1 MNESRDSQVVRRGSA
16 KPTFGSS
23 ILPPG
28 SNYIITTMPA
38 SAFLAGFV
46 RPPEPTY
53 PLVLSTAQKPS
64 NVAKTHQEID
74 EDVDDEV
81 DE

>member
-1 MNESRDSQVVRRGSA
+1 
-16 KPTFGSS
+16 
-23 ILPPG
+23 
-28 SNYIITTMPA
+28 MPA